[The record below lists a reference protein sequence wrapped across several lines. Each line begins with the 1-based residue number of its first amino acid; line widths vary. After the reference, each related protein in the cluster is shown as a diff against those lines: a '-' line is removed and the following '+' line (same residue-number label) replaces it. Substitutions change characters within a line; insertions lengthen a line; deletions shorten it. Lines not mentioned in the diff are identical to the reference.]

1 MTKLLLGK
9 ELAQAIL
16 LALEIPDRHVVSVVA
31 KCKPNELAT
40 ITIVRAVTQ
49 DDVQAAVQILN
60 ERKARPC

>member
-9 ELAQAIL
+9 ELGAAIL
-16 LALEIPDRHVVSVVA
+16 LALEIPDRHVLSVVA
-31 KCKPNELAT
+31 ECKPGEVAT

-49 DDVQAAVQILN
+49 DDVQAAVKILD